1 MFENPCVQK
10 LKPDCS
16 CNVPRAVGQAVNWAG
31 RGAFKQPPIL
41 LHADY
46 LLASSSA
53 GLPFSGASNGTIGRD
68 HRSSALN
75 RHQMPT
81 REFLSRHW
89 FSELSHHLRGKH
101 FASSY
106 RWIEL
111 LPSQG
116 GRGNTIPGFW
126 LPQACAGTCGKAF
139 SPGRLAAYT
148 TSSSSNLQAVRKI
161 HHMKAATAVQPVINY
176 PQVNRLNLIEQITTA
191 AGRLAPSPS
200 SPCTVGILDEG
211 C

>member
-1 MFENPCVQK
+1 MAQ
-10 LKPDCS
+10 L
-16 CNVPRAVGQAVNWAG
+16 AG
-31 RGAFKQPPIL
+31 ITDL
-41 LHADY
+41 LLSTVTKCRHVSFCHVTGS
-46 LLASSSA
+46 ASSA
-53 GLPFSGASNGTIGRD
+53 IIF
-68 HRSSALN
+68 
-75 RHQMPT
+75 
-81 REFLSRHW
+81 E
-89 FSELSHHLRGKH
+89 EKH

-126 LPQACAGTCGKAF
+126 LPQVCAGTCGKAF

-161 HHMKAATAVQPVINY
+161 HHMKAATAVQPLINY